1 MLVAMVSTGVHNATP
16 VSLLNV
22 NPTFGCSRIRYVN
35 PLSSE
40 ALNLI
45 LAVLLTSTC
54 ITSSPSINGG
64 SFSTIKNN
72 PIRIHTMMLVLQK
85 KNSNYEMRFTM
96 AYYIIPMLTRSSLL
110 EVSVFPEER
119 ASCLSPV
126 AR

>member
-64 SFSTIKNN
+64 SFSTIKKQ
-72 PIRIHTMMLVLQK
+72 PH
-85 KNSNYEMRFTM
+85 KNSYNDACFTKKIKIMR
-96 AYYIIPMLTRSSLL
+96 
-110 EVSVFPEER
+110 
-119 ASCLSPV
+119 
-126 AR
+126 

>member
-64 SFSTIKNN
+64 SFSTIKKQPHKNSYN
-72 PIRIHTMMLVLQK
+72 DACFTK
-85 KNSNYEMRFTM
+85 KNQNYEMRFTM
-96 AYYIIPMLTRSSLL
+96 TYIYNTDVNEIF
-110 EVSVFPEER
+110 SVGGIGISRRESKLFI
-119 ASCLSPV
+119 SCC
-126 AR
+126 